1 MHHALTHSWRSL
13 TAALASIAL
22 MLGLATAIAPSANAE
37 TMTKKDYLQALVAH
51 EKLSYDVFTRL
62 ALLHPRGPFR
72 LMARAEQRDL
82 ERMRKLLSVNEWP
95 DLTRGDRRGQFRHFP
110 LAEQTY
116 FDMIANGQNS
126 IGDGARVGV
135 TLQQMSLGI
144 IFETFDYRLSRR
156 ERTQLM
162 YSRVYSTNRMVTL
175 WGTIARQSR

>member
-1 MHHALTHSWRSL
+1 MPHIPARRWRAL

-22 MLGLATAIAPSANAE
+22 MLGLATVAAPGAQATS
-37 TMTKKDYLQALVAH
+37 MTKKEYLQSLVAH

-62 ALLHPRGPFR
+62 AQEHPRGLFR

-82 ERMRKLLSVNEWP
+82 ERMRRLLRLNEWP
-95 DLTRGDRRGQFRHFP
+95 DLTRGDAPGQFRHFP

-135 TLQQMSLGI
+135 ALQQMSLGI
-144 IFETFDYRLSRR
+144 IFEMLDSQLNRR
-156 ERTQLM
+156 ERQQLN
-162 YSRVYSTNRMVTL
+162 YSRIYSTNRMFTF
-175 WGTIARQSR
+175 WATIARQD